1 VTVIVR
7 DHSATGRPKVVTLQT
22 AFDQGPTS

>member
-7 DHSATGRPKVVTLQT
+7 DLSATGNPKVVTLQT
-22 AFDQGPTS
+22 AFDPGPSS